1 MANNTPHR
9 VTKEDQASM
18 DQLIKLLPWIL
29 RIIVDLSDERYER
42 LEQLTEES
50 RIIRDRIGV

>member
-1 MANNTPHR
+1 METNTPRR
-9 VTKEDQASM
+9 VTKEDEASM
-18 DQLIKLLPWIL
+18 DQLVQLLPWIL

-42 LEQLTEES
+42 LEMLTEES